1 MSMIGTFLAGL
12 GILTIIALIGLGT
25 FLFVFW
31 ILMMFSA
38 LLNKE
43 ISETARWIWFGLML
57 GLNILY
63 GAGWVVAIIYYLT
76 ARKKRI

>member
-25 FLFVFW
+25 FIRIL

-63 GAGWVVAIIYYLT
+63 GAGWVVP
-76 ARKKRI
+76 